1 MKATFHGAARMVTG
15 SQHLLEV
22 GGRKILLDCGLF
34 QGHRQESERLN
45 REHPYDPSD
54 VDVIILSHAHIDHS
68 GNLPTAVRHGFD
80 GIILSTFATRDL
92 AAIMLP
98 DSAHIQ
104 HDDTE
109 YLNRKR
115 ARKDLPPLEPLY
127 GMDEVMATLDCFVSI
142 PYGKSYRVFDNVTL
156 RFLDA
161 GHILG
166 SSQVELT
173 VREDGRKKVLLFSG
187 DLGRP
192 GRPILRDPD
201 FGSRPDLLIMES
213 TYGNRL
219 HGPVEE
225 AEEKFARV
233 LNDTHQRG
241 GKVIIPSFSVGRTQ
255 EVLYYLHELDLAGR
269 IPKMPVYVDSPL
281 SFNATEVYQLH
292 PECFDRRMREIV
304 QSRQTPFQS
313 DNVHFTQSVAES
325 KALNAD
331 RTPMV
336 IISASGMC
344 EVGRILHHLK
354 NNIGDEANTV
364 LIVGFMAEHT
374 LGRRLVEGEET
385 VRIFGEEYA
394 RRAPVEVI
402 DGFSAHADAEGL
414 MRYAATVGEKAG
426 KVVLVHG
433 EEEGIEALGS
443 RIRSELGREVI
454 IPHLGDTVD
463 L

>member
-1 MKATFHGAARMVTG
+1 MVTG
-15 SQHLLEV
+15 SQHLLEI

-34 QGHRQESERLN
+34 QGHRQDSDRLN
-45 REHPYDPSD
+45 REHPYDPSSI
-54 VDVIILSHAHIDHS
+54 DVIILSHAHIDHS
-68 GNLPTAVRHGFD
+68 GNLPTAVRNGFD
-80 GIILSTFATRDL
+80 GVILSTFATRDL
-92 AAIMLP
+92 AAVMLP

-109 YLNRKR
+109 YMNRKR

-127 GMDEVMATLDCFVSI
+127 GMDEVMETLDCFVSI
-142 PYGKSYRVFDNVTL
+142 PYNKSYRVFDNVTL

-173 VREDGRKKVLLFSG
+173 INENGRRKTLLFSG
-187 DLGRP
+187 DLGRA

-201 FGSRPDLLIMES
+201 FSSRPDLLIMES
-213 TYGNRL
+213 TYGDRL

-225 AEEKFARV
+225 AEDRFAEV
-233 LNDTHQRG
+233 LCDTHDRG

-255 EVLYYLHELDLAGR
+255 EVLYFLHELELADR
-269 IPKMPVYVDSPL
+269 IPRMPVYVDSPL
-281 SFNATEVYQLH
+281 SFNATEVYNLH
-292 PECFDRRMREIV
+292 PECFDERMREIV
-304 QSRQTPFQS
+304 QSRHTPFQS
-313 DNVHFTQSVAES
+313 NNVHFTQSVSES
-325 KALNAD
+325 KALNED
-331 RTPMV
+331 RSPMV

-354 NNIGDEANTV
+354 NNIEDERNTV
-364 LIVGFMAEHT
+364 LVVGFMAEHT
-374 LGRRLVEGEET
+374 LGRRLVEGAEK
-385 VRIFGEEYA
+385 VRIFGEEYT

-402 DGFSAHADAEGL
+402 NGFSAHADADGL
-414 MRYAATVGEKAG
+414 MSYAATVGERAE

-433 EEEGIEALGS
+433 EESGAEALGS
-443 RIRSELGREVI
+443 RIRSELDREVI
-454 IPHLGDTVD
+454 IPRLGETVE

>member
-1 MKATFHGAARMVTG
+1 
-15 SQHLLEV
+15 
-22 GGRKILLDCGLF
+22 
-34 QGHRQESERLN
+34 
-45 REHPYDPSD
+45 
-54 VDVIILSHAHIDHS
+54 
-68 GNLPTAVRHGFD
+68 
-80 GIILSTFATRDL
+80 
-92 AAIMLP
+92 
-98 DSAHIQ
+98 
-104 HDDTE
+104 
-109 YLNRKR
+109 
-115 ARKDLPPLEPLY
+115 
-127 GMDEVMATLDCFVSI
+127 
-142 PYGKSYRVFDNVTL
+142 
-156 RFLDA
+156 
-161 GHILG
+161 
-166 SSQVELT
+166 
-173 VREDGRKKVLLFSG
+173 
-187 DLGRP
+187 
-192 GRPILRDPD
+192 
-201 FGSRPDLLIMES
+201 MES

-225 AEEKFARV
+225 AEEKFAGV
-233 LNDTHQRG
+233 LNDTYDRG

-354 NNIGDEANTV
+354 NNIEDERNTV

-374 LGRRLVEGEET
+374 LGRRLVERAET
-385 VRIFGEEYA
+385 VRIFGEEYT

-402 DGFSAHADAEGL
+402 NGFSAHADADGL
-414 MRYAATVGEKAG
+414 MRYAATVGERAG
-426 KVVLVHG
+426 RIALVHG
-433 EEEGIEALGS
+433 EEDGAQALGS
-443 RIRSELGREVI
+443 RIRSQLGGDVI
-454 IPHLGDTVD
+454 IPRLGETTEI
-463 L
+463 